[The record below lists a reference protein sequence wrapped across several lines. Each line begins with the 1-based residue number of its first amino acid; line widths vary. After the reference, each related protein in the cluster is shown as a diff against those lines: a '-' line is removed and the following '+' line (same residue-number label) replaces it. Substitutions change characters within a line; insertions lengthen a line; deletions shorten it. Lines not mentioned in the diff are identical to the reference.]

1 MKGAWLLSVA
11 PALLLALWLLVCAP
25 SLSSRRDHPASLAP
39 PEPRTSSYPYHPT
52 PLHLV
57 RHAASSYFPQMFD
70 GQQAL
75 PPGEFKKIARNPC
88 WYSQATYCLPAFLL
102 IGVYQSGIQDLY
114 RRLVQHEDIAR
125 RPARSPSYY
134 SQVRPDWSDYVRGIQ
149 DCVPQAEAGKLI
161 GEVSAVTFHFIWVHQ
176 EKFNQPYV
184 EAMGG
189 FWRECNART
198 NAQKK
203 EVLPSDR
210 RML

>member
-1 MKGAWLLSVA
+1 
-11 PALLLALWLLVCAP
+11 
-25 SLSSRRDHPASLAP
+25 
-39 PEPRTSSYPYHPT
+39 
-52 PLHLV
+52 
-57 RHAASSYFPQMFD
+57 MFD

-203 EVLPSDR
+203 ER
-210 RML
+210 RCEANFTTDQCALSFESLTRENEEVFYHCDQYAFSPGCSALRFVREV